1 MVPDVATAALSAVP
15 APQAQDTSA
24 PGASLPI
31 GLIERADGIYLDIG
45 LPAPARA
52 AAINQVFGAGFCLA
66 GLRYPVLIKALYD
79 VGPDLGESG
88 HVQAVRL
95 ADTVRLVDAQRLAL
109 YKNPK
114 LGRGYAEY
122 YFEPLFL
129 DEEVLA
135 DGTVLPERVV
145 RLDVDEF
152 IAAMWSKGIVFGIDA
167 AAVIKAINAP
177 KADRITFATDLEPE
191 PGHDA
196 TVIEVS
202 SALHRSDAPKARAD
216 GRIDLQSFQNRF
228 PQIKAGVR
236 LLKKVPATPGLP
248 GFDLA
253 GRKTAPTPPNDL
265 TLRHLAGDGTEAQ
278 ELDDGEYLVSTREGF
293 LSVDAKSNRIS
304 VTDKIISLDGVSG
317 RTTGNLELAGAYE
330 EYGDVQEQRDVTGSD
345 ITVHGN
351 VYGNIH
357 SRGGAV
363 VLDRNLVGGSIH
375 NAAGAIA
382 IAGVASNAVIHTG
395 SGAISV
401 ERAENCVISG
411 SRVTIGEASNC
422 EIIADAVH
430 ISVAEGCAVAGR
442 NVEIET
448 AGPRRRTEMLIYVLL
463 RDVTRFDQE
472 EGEIDL
478 RLAELAQVLAS
489 YQQEAARI
497 SGLPDVRRYL
507 ALALKL
513 RSQELT
519 VSPEQ
524 AHFLRKIAA
533 GVAEP
538 MQALDRLAKDGQIAI
553 TQQKLLQD
561 RLQRVIEQKVA
572 AAGVARCGLHMVSGE
587 TVVRT
592 MSYVGDVALLAQA
605 PAKDI
610 KQRLRGTPAGG
621 EVLFWDSA
629 GSLDW
634 HLDPR
639 RIHNEGRSC

>member
-1 MVPDVATAALSAVP
+1 MVPDVASAALSAVP
-15 APQAQDTSA
+15 APQAPATGEPD
-24 PGASLPI
+24 ASLPI
-31 GLIERADGIYLDIG
+31 GLIKRPDGIYLDIG
-45 LPAPARA
+45 LPPPARA

-66 GLRYPVLIKALYD
+66 GLSYPTLIKALYD
-79 VGPDLGESG
+79 VGPDLGA
-88 HVQAVRL
+88 VQAVRL
-95 ADTVRLVDAQRLAL
+95 ADAVRLVDAARLAL

-114 LGRGYAEY
+114 LGHGYAEY

-135 DGTVLPERVV
+135 DGTVLPERVA

-152 IAAMWSKGIVFGIDA
+152 IAAMWVKGIQFGIDA
-167 AAVIKAINAP
+167 AAVTTAMAAP
-177 KADRITFATDLEPE
+177 KADRITFATDLEAE
-191 PGHDA
+191 PGQDA

-202 SALHRSDAPKARAD
+202 AALHRSDAPKARAD

-253 GRKTAPTPPNDL
+253 GRMTAPAPPNDF

-363 VLDRNLVGGSIH
+363 VLGRNLVGGSIH
-375 NAAGAIA
+375 NAVGPIS
-382 IAGVASNAVIHTG
+382 IAGVASNAVIHTSG
-395 SGAISV
+395 GAITV
-401 ERAENCVISG
+401 ARAENCVISG
-411 SRVTIGEASNC
+411 SSVTIGEASNC
-422 EIIADAVH
+422 EIIADEVK

-442 NVEIET
+442 NVEIEA
-448 AGPRRRTEMLIYVLL
+448 AGPRRRTEMVVYVLL

-472 EGEIDL
+472 IAELDL
-478 RLAELAQVLAS
+478 RLAELAQVLAGHE
-489 YQQEAARI
+489 QEAARI
-497 SGLPDVRRYL
+497 AALPDVRRYL

-513 RSQELT
+513 RNQELT

-524 AHFLRKIAA
+524 AHLLRKIAA

-538 MQALDRLAKDGQIAI
+538 MQALDRLKKDSQIAL

-561 RLQRVIEQKVA
+561 RLQRAIEQKVA

-592 MSYVGDVALLAQA
+592 MSYAGEGTLLSQA
-605 PAKDI
+605 PAREI
-610 KQRLRGTPAGG
+610 KQRLRGTPTGG
-621 EVLFWDSA
+621 EVLFWESA

-634 HLDPR
+634 HLDPHQV
-639 RIHNEGRSC
+639 HNQGRSC